1 MVCFRCFKDLPPDD
15 FYQHPK
21 MKSGRLGKCKECTK
35 SDVQANYR
43 KRKALSPEKY
53 KARTAVGNAIRD
65 GRLLRQP
72 CEKCGYHKSQAHHH
86 DYSKPLDVN
95 WLCFACHR
103 KEHGCEAIPF

>member
-1 MVCFRCFKDLPPDD
+1 
-15 FYQHPK
+15 
-21 MKSGRLGKCKECTK
+21 
-35 SDVQANYR
+35 
-43 KRKALSPEKY
+43 
-53 KARTAVGNAIRD
+53 
-65 GRLLRQP
+65 LRQP